1 VYNDLYNIRCFGDS
15 FYRGVIEQSIYT
27 KLTNNI
33 NEIDSHLPL
42 VEQEMREFCVDVKS
56 KQNHGPEEE
65 FKINLF
71 VEDIVEEQYKIRHS
85 VERVSMTGY
94 ILLGMGDYNKH
105 PHTISIYNPISS
117 AYNSGL
123 YTSNQSTVCN
133 ERNVSTYGT
142 PMTESSIH
150 VSLLPGEFVIW
161 SNCYEH
167 SIEPQTGQM
176 SRFINVNILH

>member
-1 VYNDLYNIRCFGDS
+1 MYNDFYNIHCFGDS

-27 KLTNNI
+27 KLTDNI

-42 VEQEMREFCVDVKS
+42 VEQEIYEFCIDVKS
-56 KQNHGPEEE
+56 KQGHIVEED
-65 FKINLF
+65 FKVVLS
-71 VEDIVEEQYKIRHS
+71 VEDIVEEQYKIKHS
-85 VERVSMTGY
+85 LERVAMTGY
-94 ILLGMGDYNKH
+94 ILLGMADYNKH

-123 YTSNQSTVCN
+123 YASNQSMVCN

-150 VSLLPGEFVIW
+150 ISLLPGEFVIW
-161 SNCYEH
+161 PNCYEH

-176 SRFINVNILH
+176 SKFISVSILH